1 MLSKFLK
8 RYRNQQ
14 CCQHQLL
21 LLQSHSSRKKT
32 QMQERIIISPPKI
45 HKGHVRSGQQIS
57 AENTSLVIMGS
68 VHSGGEVMAD
78 GDVYIY
84 GKLRGRALAG
94 LDRARSG
101 ECRIFAQSFDP
112 ELVCI
117 GGTFTT
123 VDSVQDMGLNSQE
136 YVIVSLDEDE
146 DELRFENAVS

>member
-1 MLSKFLK
+1 VTSTSPASSSSVSLK
-8 RYRNQQ
+8 QQ
-14 CCQHQLL
+14 QQ
-21 LLQSHSSRKKT
+21 QQQPPP
-32 QMQERIIISPPKI
+32 QMQERIIVSSSPPKPKI

-78 GDVYIY
+78 GDIYIY

-123 VDSVQDMGLNSQE
+123 VDSVQDMGLSSQE